1 MKNRI
6 KKIIF
11 TAFIIMSV
19 IFMFGCSNKNEPIE
33 ISTIE
38 NASVSESKS
47 TEKAESKPVEKS
59 DINSVTTSKP
69 SETSA
74 PAQKT
79 AAAAQTTEKTGEKKP
94 ADSTTTVPRTTEKAQ
109 TAATKP
115 DIRNVC
121 TISID
126 CETVLNN
133 KDKLNENALK
143 LIPSTGM
150 ILPTTEYYIDNENT
164 TVFDV
169 LKKVCA
175 DNGIHLEFSY
185 TPAYHSS
192 YIEGIA
198 NLYERDCGSL
208 SGWMYSVNGAYPNV
222 GCSEVTVKNGDVIK
236 WRYTC
241 DLGWDVG
248 AGEINQ

>member
-6 KKIIF
+6 RKVIYTALII
-11 TAFIIMSV
+11 ISV

-33 ISTIE
+33 ISTNE
-38 NASVSESKS
+38 NASVSELES
-47 TEKAESKPVEKS
+47 TENAESESVKKS
-59 DINSVTTSKP
+59 NTTSVTTSKP

-74 PAQKT
+74 SMQKT
-79 AAAAQTTEKTGEKKP
+79 SAAAQTTEKTGEKKP
-94 ADSTTTVPRTTEKAQ
+94 ADITTVPRTTEKAQ
-109 TAATKP
+109 TATTKP
-115 DIRNVC
+115 DVRNVC

-133 KDKLNENALK
+133 KDKLSENALK
-143 LIPSTGM
+143 LIPSTGI
-150 ILPTTEYYIDNENT
+150 ILPTTEYYIDNEYT

-208 SGWMYSVNGAYPNV
+208 SGWMYSVNGTYPNV
-222 GCSEVTVKNGDVIK
+222 GCSEVTIKNGDVIK

-248 AGEINQ
+248 AGELNQ

>member
-1 MKNRI
+1 MNNKF
-6 KKIIF
+6 KKILSVLL
-11 TAFIIMSV
+11 IILSV
-19 IFMFGCSNKNEPIE
+19 VFMFGCSKGDGANE
-33 ISTIE
+33 ISTNE

-47 TEKAESKPVEKS
+47 QSDRESKTT
-59 DINSVTTSKP
+59 SVTAVP
-69 SETSA
+69 SA
-74 PAQKT
+74 PTT
-79 AAAAQTTEKTGEKKP
+79 ASGQTTTAQPTTKEADEKPHGDK
-94 ADSTTTVPRTTEKAQ
+94 TTVPNTAKKSQ
-109 TAATKP
+109 TSAVKP
-115 DIRNVC
+115 DVRNVC

-126 CETVLNN
+126 CETILNN
-133 KDKLNENALK
+133 KDKLSENALK
-143 LIPSTGM
+143 FVPSTGTV
-150 ILPTTEYYIDNENT
+150 LPTTEYYIENENT

-169 LKKVCA
+169 LKKVCR
-175 DNGIHLEFSY
+175 DNNIHLEFSY

-208 SGWMYSVNGAYPNV
+208 SGWMYSVNGKYPNV

-248 AGEINQ
+248 AGELNQ